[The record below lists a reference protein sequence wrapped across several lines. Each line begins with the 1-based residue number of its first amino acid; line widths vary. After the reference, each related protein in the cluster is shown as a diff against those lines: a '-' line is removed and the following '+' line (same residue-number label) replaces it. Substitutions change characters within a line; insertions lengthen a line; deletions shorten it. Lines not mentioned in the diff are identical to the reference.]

1 MCPLYQD
8 LHFSCL
14 LKPPEV
20 VALSR
25 LFLWHRNFILKL
37 LEAWRHVLCMNKSV
51 RVLVLDRRWI
61 HTQMALITIQVP
73 RQTLMIFKVSD
84 SFRGSISMLN
94 KLVLSRFCLLNFRS
108 THALETYILWTS
120 WGRCIM
126 LHPHF
131 KREHFPNYY
140 RAYRF
145 LIWTDS

>member
-1 MCPLYQD
+1 
-8 LHFSCL
+8 
-14 LKPPEV
+14 
-20 VALSR
+20 
-25 LFLWHRNFILKL
+25 
-37 LEAWRHVLCMNKSV
+37 MNKSV

-120 WGRCIM
+120 
-126 LHPHF
+126 
-131 KREHFPNYY
+131 
-140 RAYRF
+140 
-145 LIWTDS
+145 